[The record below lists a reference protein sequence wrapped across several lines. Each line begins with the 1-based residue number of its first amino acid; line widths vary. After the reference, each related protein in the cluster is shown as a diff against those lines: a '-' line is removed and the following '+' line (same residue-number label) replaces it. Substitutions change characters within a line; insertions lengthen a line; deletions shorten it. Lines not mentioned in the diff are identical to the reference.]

1 MCIPDSAPASRG
13 GRGRVRSSPC
23 PGRLPRPAAG
33 LTLIELAIFIAVVGV
48 GVAGILS
55 VLDFT
60 TRRSS
65 DPLPQKQALSI
76 AESLLEEVQLMP
88 FTFCDPDDANAATA
102 TSPADCTG
110 GVNGPNDEGRSPLGP
125 EAGEGE
131 TRYGPVFFDNVN
143 DYNGFDT
150 ATASLPGIRDITG
163 TLIPGLEAYRASVAV
178 VQEPLGG
185 IPADAALRITVTVT
199 GPAGTRVT
207 LDGYRTRFSPNALP

>member
-1 MCIPDSAPASRG
+1 MSTRDRPVNPAPR
-13 GRGRVRSSPC
+13 RVSPC
-23 PGRLPRPAAG
+23 AIPRSLGRRLGG

-48 GVAGILS
+48 GVAGILL
-55 VLDFT
+55 VLNFT
-60 TRRSS
+60 TQRSS

-102 TSPADCTG
+102 TGPAGCTG

-125 EAGEGE
+125 EDGES
-131 TRYGPVFFDNVN
+131 RYSAATPFDNVN
-143 DYNGFDT
+143 DYHGFDT

-163 TLIPGLEAYRASVAV
+163 TLVPGLETYRASVAV
-178 VQEPLGG
+178 VQESLGG

-199 GPAGTRVT
+199 GPAGTSVT

>member
-1 MCIPDSAPASRG
+1 MSIPPDPAPASRDR
-13 GRGRVRSSPC
+13 RGWAGPSPC
-23 PGRLPRPAAG
+23 PGRFSRPAAG

-88 FTFCDPDDANAATA
+88 FTFCDPDDPAAATA
-102 TSPADCTG
+102 TGVGDCATPEAPGPEGANESRYADF
-110 GVNGPNDEGRSPLGP
+110 LGP
-125 EAGEGE
+125 PN
-131 TRYGPVFFDNVN
+131 TPFDNVN

-150 ATASLPGIRDITG
+150 ATATPPGIRDITG
-163 TLIPGLEAYRASVAV
+163 ALVPGLDAYRASVSV
-178 VQEPLGG
+178 VQESLGG
-185 IPADAALRITVTVT
+185 IPADGSLRITVTVT
-199 GPAGTRVT
+199 GPAGTSVT

>member
-1 MCIPDSAPASRG
+1 MCSDSVPAPCDR
-13 GRGRVRSSPC
+13 RGRATPPAHQGRFPRS
-23 PGRLPRPAAG
+23 AAG
-33 LTLIELAIFIAVVGV
+33 LTLIELATFIAVVGV

-76 AESLLEEVQLMP
+76 AESLLEEIQLMP
-88 FTFCDPDDANAATA
+88 FTFCDPDDLNAATA
-102 TSPADCTG
+102 TSAAVSPTG
-110 GVNGPNDEGRSPLGP
+110 CEATPEGLGP
-125 EAGEGE
+125 ETNEN
-131 TRYGPVFFDNVN
+131 RYGDFLGPPNTPFDNVN

-150 ATASLPGIRDITG
+150 ATANPSGIRDITG
-163 TLIPGLEAYRASVAV
+163 TLIPGLEAYRASVSV
-178 VQEPLGG
+178 VQESLGG